1 MICSRLMP
9 AVSGLEQE
17 FPGKVRTR
25 NVDCTTPEGV
35 AAVKELGFANH
46 GLVIRDP
53 SGKVLFKQPDHTVK
67 IDDVRQAL
75 KEIVS

>member
-1 MICSRLMP
+1 MVCNRLMP
-9 AVSGLEQE
+9 AVSGLEND

-35 AAVKELGFANH
+35 QAVKDLGFANH
-46 GLVIRDP
+46 GLVIRDKD
-53 SGKVLFKQPDHTVK
+53 GKVLFKEPDHTVK

-75 KEIVS
+75 KQILS